1 MFHRHISP
9 FPLACIIYCKGIKG
23 GIELYKHV
31 IIINSDTLGRG
42 DEGVGKT
49 LLGTFL
55 RKILASLEKP
65 DILLFYNSG
74 VRLLTRESHFLDVL
88 DALEKSGV
96 ELLACGTCV
105 YKVCGQHS
113 LAVGR
118 ISNMDEMADII
129 IGAKKVITL

>member
-1 MFHRHISP
+1 M
-9 FPLACIIYCKGIKG
+9 
-23 GIELYKHV
+23 YKHV

-42 DEGVGKT
+42 DESVGKT

-55 RKILASLEKP
+55 RKILANLDKP
-65 DILLFYNSG
+65 DVLLFYNSG
-74 VRLLTRESHFLDVL
+74 VKLLTRESHFLDIL
-88 DALEKSGV
+88 DALEGKGV

-118 ISNMDEMADII
+118 ISNMEEMADII
-129 IGAKKVITL
+129 IGASKVVTL